1 MCPIGQGAIDYPAV
15 RAFLAEQGYQGW
27 ITLEQERDPRQAAT
41 SLRDVSASLTYLKT
55 VGF

>member
-27 ITLEQERDPRQAAT
+27 ITLEQERDPRQADT
-41 SLRDVSASLTYLKT
+41 SLRDVSASLTYLKS